1 MKKFA
6 SSSKGLFSTLCLS
19 LALAGMAHAQVFD
32 FTDFD
37 TQGNTWSAE
46 LERGAPANRVEV
58 LDDVTIERFE
68 LYTNSRVDHQLRFF
82 IYDINND
89 TWIYKSNPLEMKGSN
104 YFHWR
109 SSESFSPITLKAGG
123 AYYMGAIPSQ
133 GPTIT
138 PYQNM
143 AWPYTGKSKMPEFA
157 QGSFKLVAA
166 NAVVKNHLDPYIDAT
181 ASAIFPLR
189 LYEPL
194 AVTTALPDAAQN
206 EDYGPV
212 TLRTNADK
220 SWLAKTWTLLSGP
233 AGLTLTPEGV
243 LSGTPTQSGPLSVE
257 VEVSFA
263 QESGVVAT
271 TQESLPLNVIPT
283 PPVNPTPPPL
293 AGTGAQPVPLLGKTG
308 LGMLTGL
315 TLFAGLFRVR
325 RRTR

>member
-68 LYTNSRVDHQLRFF
+68 LYTNSRVDHQLHFF

-212 TLRTNADK
+212 TLSTNADK

-243 LSGTPTQSGPLSVE
+243 LSGTPTQSGSLNVE
-257 VEVSFA
+257 VEVSFT
-263 QESGVVAT
+263 QGSGVVAT
-271 TQESLPLNVIPT
+271 TRESLPLNVNPV
-283 PPVNPTPPPL
+283 PPVNPPPPL
-293 AGTGAQPVPLLGKTG
+293 PGTTAQPVPLLGKAG
-308 LGMLTGL
+308 LALLTGL
-315 TLFAGLFRVR
+315 SLLAGLFSIR
-325 RRTR
+325 RRQR